1 MNHLSAVFP
10 VGANLTMRILTA
22 ILCLFFTANTIIAEE
37 LTAEELNFF
46 EARIR
51 PVLIREC
58 YSCHSNQTGNA
69 RGGLKL
75 DTKQLMHLG
84 GESGP
89 AIVPGE
95 PEESLLYS
103 AITHEDFVMPPKR
116 KLSQKIINDFKTW
129 IEMGAPDPRVNE
141 VAKVNSTITAKD
153 IQQAKES
160 FWAYQ
165 KPQYTPPHKVERTD
179 WPRTTIDRYIL
190 AKLEQAE
197 LTPSDDAEP
206 YKILRRLTFDL
217 IGLPPTPEQL
227 AYFESA
233 WKKDPDKA
241 VEYVVDRLLS
251 MDQFGERWGRHWL
264 DVARYAEST
273 GREVNMTYPQA
284 WRYRDYVIDSFNA
297 DKPYNRFVQEQLAGD
312 LLPAKS
318 DEEWTENLVA
328 TAFLAIG
335 SKNVNEENGS
345 QFAADVVDEQI
356 DVTSQVFL
364 GMSVSCARCHDHKFD
379 AIPQTDYY
387 ALAGIF
393 KNMKTYFGRPQS
405 EYGEFISTVQ
415 ERQLSTLLVMPVEDP
430 NPFDTSYSPA
440 QLQRLKEA
448 MDAKLEQLN
457 AQRRR
462 AAGERS
468 IATQRQTIV
477 LLRQAS
483 ALSSQLATVDEKG
496 QPVSFCMGVQETEN
510 PANARLLV
518 RGEIDQPGE
527 LVKRGF
533 PQVLTDNPVHI
544 NSEKSG
550 RLELARWIGSDE
562 NPLTARVMVNRIWQH
577 LIGHGIVRST
587 ENFGVTGEMP
597 THPELLDYLAI
608 QFVESGWSVKSLI
621 REITTSRVYR
631 MQSTYNEKNHEY
643 DPDNTL
649 VWRANPRRLDAEA
662 IRDAMLSISGKL
674 DLERPRASIV
684 AEAGHTRVQDGQ
696 FDSGRPPEQQ
706 DSAGEKRGM
715 NGMRGP
721 GRGMFGRGGM
731 SGQSN
736 GTDRSPFDMESAQ
749 FRSVYLPVVRDALPR
764 SMTVFD
770 FPDAST
776 ITGTRDDSN
785 TPNQALYMMNNPF
798 VVQQGESFARR
809 LAESNSQPVKQVE
822 QAFLL
827 AFGRTPTSSER
838 SAMTKFLQNQP
849 SRGSSS
855 LDAMCQT
862 LFGAAEFRLID

>member
-1 MNHLSAVFP
+1 MNIISAVFP
-10 VGANLTMRILTA
+10 VGTNLTMRILTA
-22 ILCLFFTANTIIAEE
+22 ILCLLFTATTIIADE
-37 LTAEELNFF
+37 LTPEELNFF
-46 EARIR
+46 EAKIR

-58 YSCHSNQTGNA
+58 YSCHSNKTGNA

-103 AITHEDFVMPPKR
+103 AITHEDFAMPPKR

-165 KPQYTPPHKVERTD
+165 KAQYTPPHNVERTD

-197 LTPSDDAEP
+197 LAPSDDAEP

-227 AYFESA
+227 AYFEAA
-233 WKKDPDKA
+233 WKTDPDKA

-297 DKPYNRFVQEQLAGD
+297 DKPYDRFVQEQLAGD
-312 LLPAKS
+312 LLPAKT

-328 TAFLAIG
+328 TTFLAIG

-356 DVTSQVFL
+356 DATSQVFL

-405 EYGEFISTVQ
+405 DYGEFISTVQ

-430 NPFDTSYSPA
+430 NPFD
-440 QLQRLKEA
+440 
-448 MDAKLEQLN
+448 
-457 AQRRR
+457 
-462 AAGERS
+462 
-468 IATQRQTIV
+468 
-477 LLRQAS
+477 
-483 ALSSQLATVDEKG
+483 
-496 QPVSFCMGVQETEN
+496 
-510 PANARLLV
+510 
-518 RGEIDQPGE
+518 
-527 LVKRGF
+527 
-533 PQVLTDNPVHI
+533 
-544 NSEKSG
+544 
-550 RLELARWIGSDE
+550 
-562 NPLTARVMVNRIWQH
+562 
-577 LIGHGIVRST
+577 
-587 ENFGVTGEMP
+587 
-597 THPELLDYLAI
+597 
-608 QFVESGWSVKSLI
+608 
-621 REITTSRVYR
+621 
-631 MQSTYNEKNHEY
+631 
-643 DPDNTL
+643 
-649 VWRANPRRLDAEA
+649 
-662 IRDAMLSISGKL
+662 
-674 DLERPRASIV
+674 
-684 AEAGHTRVQDGQ
+684 
-696 FDSGRPPEQQ
+696 
-706 DSAGEKRGM
+706 
-715 NGMRGP
+715 
-721 GRGMFGRGGM
+721 M
-731 SGQSN
+731 S
-736 GTDRSPFDMESAQ
+736 
-749 FRSVYLPVVRDALPR
+749 
-764 SMTVFD
+764 
-770 FPDAST
+770 
-776 ITGTRDDSN
+776 
-785 TPNQALYMMNNPF
+785 
-798 VVQQGESFARR
+798 
-809 LAESNSQPVKQVE
+809 
-822 QAFLL
+822 
-827 AFGRTPTSSER
+827 
-838 SAMTKFLQNQP
+838 
-849 SRGSSS
+849 
-855 LDAMCQT
+855 
-862 LFGAAEFRLID
+862 

>member
-1 MNHLSAVFP
+1 
-10 VGANLTMRILTA
+10 MRILTA
-22 ILCLFFTANTIIAEE
+22 TLFLSFTATTITAEE
-37 LTAEELNFF
+37 LTPEELKFF
-46 EARIR
+46 ETRIR
-51 PVLIREC
+51 PVLVREC
-58 YSCHSNQTGNA
+58 FGCHSTKTGNG

-75 DTKQLMHLG
+75 DTKQLMHQG
-84 GESGP
+84 GETGP
-89 AIVPGE
+89 AIVPGKL
-95 PEESLLYS
+95 EESLLYD
-103 AITHEDFVMPPKR
+103 AITHQDFVMPPKR

-141 VAKVNSTITAKD
+141 VAKLNSTITTED
-153 IQQAKES
+153 IQQAKGA

-165 KPQYTPPHKVERTD
+165 KPKYTPPHKVEQTN
-179 WPRTTIDRYIL
+179 WPRTEIDRYIL
-190 AKLEQAE
+190 SKLEQAD
-197 LTPSDDAEP
+197 LTPTDDAESNN
-206 YKILRRLTFDL
+206 ILRRLTFDL
-217 IGLPPTPEQL
+217 IGLPPTPEQI
-227 AYFESA
+227 AYFDAA
-233 WKKDPDKA
+233 WKKDAGKA
-241 VEYVVDRLLS
+241 VEYVVDRLLNN
-251 MDQFGERWGRHWL
+251 DQFGERWGRHWL

-297 DKPYNRFVQEQLAGD
+297 DKPFDRFVQEQLAGD
-312 LLPAKS
+312 LLPVKT
-318 DEEWTENLVA
+318 DEQWTENLVA
-328 TAFLAIG
+328 TAFLAVG
-335 SKNVNEENGS
+335 SKNVNEENGA

-356 DVTSQVFL
+356 DATSRVFL

-393 KNMKTYFGRPQS
+393 RNMKTFFGRPQS

-430 NPFDTSYSPA
+430 NPFDKSFSPA
-440 QLQRLKEA
+440 QLQGLKRA
-448 MDAKLEQLN
+448 MDDKLSQLA

-462 AAGERS
+462 AMAERS

-496 QPVSFCMGVQETEN
+496 EPVSFCMGVQETEN
-510 PANARLLV
+510 PENARLLV

-527 LVKRGF
+527 LVRRGF
-533 PQVLTDNPVHI
+533 PQVLTDKPVRI
-544 NSEKSG
+544 NSNKSG

-587 ENFGVTGEMP
+587 ENFGTTGQMP
-597 THPELLDYLAI
+597 SHLELLDYLAI
-608 QFVESGWSVKSLI
+608 QFVNSGWSVKALI

-631 MQSTYNEKNHEY
+631 MSSTFNEKHHEY

-649 VWRANPRRLDAEA
+649 MWRANPRRLDAES
-662 IRDAMLSISGKL
+662 IRDAMLSISGEL

-684 AEAGHTRVQDGQ
+684 AKAGNTRVQNGQ
-696 FDSGRPPEQQ
+696 FNSGRPPEQQ
-706 DSAGEKRGM
+706 GAPG
-715 NGMRGP
+715 GMRGP
-721 GRGMFGRGGM
+721 ARGMFARGGIR
-731 SGQSN
+731 SQLN
-736 GTDRSPFDMESAQ
+736 GSEKSPFDMESAR

-776 ITGTRDDSN
+776 ITGSRDDSN
-785 TPNQALYMMNNPF
+785 TPNQALYMMNNTF
-798 VVQQGESFARR
+798 VMQQSQALARR
-809 LAESNSQPVKQVE
+809 LATSSSQPTKQVD

-827 AFGRTPTSSER
+827 AFGRTPTSRER
-838 SAMTKFLQNQP
+838 SAMIMFLRDYQP
-849 SRGSSS
+849 SQGSSS
-855 LDAMCQT
+855 LAAMCQI